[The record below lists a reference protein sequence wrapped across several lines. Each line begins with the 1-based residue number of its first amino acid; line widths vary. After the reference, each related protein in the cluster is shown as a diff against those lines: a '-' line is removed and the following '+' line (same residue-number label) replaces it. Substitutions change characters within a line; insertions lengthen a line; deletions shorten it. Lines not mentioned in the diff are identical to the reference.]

1 MSERRPRLK
10 IGSGLSDDK
19 QVNYADFAHQSY
31 ENNPAK
37 EVDPD
42 YMLIHQSPDYVT
54 YISLP
59 REEIVFAIRGT
70 SKVKDLITDAA
81 ILKGEEK
88 NTTEYR
94 QLKVALK
101 QVIDEF
107 DGKFRIILVGHS
119 KGGRLA
125 LDLLSDYPNDV
136 TKVYTFSPAT
146 APVHVFRRYFT
157 SRGRKLHRLLK
168 ENNERVAG
176 DPISVLSTGHT
187 KTIKKTKGKNSHGLN
202 NWYNKRSSSRS
213 GPRP

>member
-1 MSERRPRLK
+1 MSERRPRFK
-10 IGSGLSDDK
+10 IGSGLSDDEK
-19 QVNYADFAHQSY
+19 VNYADFAKESY
-31 ENNPAK
+31 ETNPAK

-59 REEIVFAIRGT
+59 RNEIVFAVRGT

-81 ILKGEEK
+81 IIKGKEK
-88 NTTEYR
+88 NTPEYR

-125 LDLLSDYPNDV
+125 LDLLGDYPNEV

-146 APVHVFRRYFT
+146 APVHVFKRYFT
-157 SRGRKLHRLLK
+157 SRGRKLHRLKK
-168 ENNERVAG
+168 ENNERIAG

-187 KTIKKTKGKNSHGLN
+187 KTLKKTKGKNSHFLS
-202 NWYNKRSSSRS
+202 NWLGKK
-213 GPRP
+213 GGGVRP